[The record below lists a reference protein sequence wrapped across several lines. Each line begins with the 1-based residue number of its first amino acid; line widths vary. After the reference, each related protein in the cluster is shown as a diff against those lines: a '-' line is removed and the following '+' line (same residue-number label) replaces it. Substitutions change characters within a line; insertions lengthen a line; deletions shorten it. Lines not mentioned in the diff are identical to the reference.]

1 MAAAGPPAAAS
12 RDCISYLTGGALA
25 ASLVLGG
32 GTHSGFLGDVVL
44 QLISIPLLWAA
55 LYELIISRTYRR
67 LKWPLVFVAAL
78 VLVPVVQLVPLP
90 MPIWRLLPGREVIS
104 ETYRLIGQNQPLLPL
119 TMSPTATW
127 LSGLAML
134 PPIAIFLG
142 SLTLDYA
149 QRRTMSVVVIVVG
162 VISVFLGLLQLAQ
175 GPNSA
180 LRFFEVTNRTE
191 AVGFFANRNH
201 FAALLYSATLLA
213 AVWLVDATYGAGLQP
228 RRRVI
233 ESTTIF
239 LFVGSF
245 VAFVVLVAAQ
255 MMTRSRAGL
264 GLSIVALFAALAIG
278 MSDRRASAS
287 CAISTKL
294 TIGAAA
300 VAIIISL
307 QFALYRILERFG
319 PDVLADA
326 RIPFARNAITAA
338 KAYMPFGSG
347 LGTFV
352 PVYQLFEKP
361 SDVAVAYANHAHNDL
376 LEVWLE
382 TGIVG
387 PLFISVFLFWFAR
400 RTISAWW
407 GTNLQIGD
415 FDRGLVRAASII
427 IALLIAHSLVDYPLR
442 TSAMMAVAAFAVAL
456 LVPAVKTE
464 GPQGR
469 RRNGKSPLE
478 RQGPRHEDAGSEV
491 RERGDIR
498 LSPHPREAWGQSI
511 EWPEPWRQPMPPT
524 TKKE

>member
-1 MAAAGPPAAAS
+1 MWRPRSVPRPPRLAQCLRRLLRAERAW
-12 RDCISYLTGGALA
+12 RLTTKLTPRFAN
-25 ASLVLGG
+25 
-32 GTHSGFLGDVVL
+32 
-44 QLISIPLLWAA
+44 
-55 LYELIISRTYRR
+55 RR
-67 LKWPLVFVAAL
+67 LKWPLAFAAAL
-78 VLVPVVQLVPLP
+78 VLVPVAQLIPLP
-90 MPIWRLLPGREVIS
+90 TPIWRLLPGREVIS
-104 ETYRLIGQNQPLLPL
+104 ETYRLIEQNQPLLPL

-142 SLTLDYA
+142 SLTLDCA
-149 QRRTMSVVVIVVG
+149 QRRMMSGVVIVVS

-180 LRFFEVTNRTE
+180 LRFFEITNRTE

-201 FAALLYSATLLA
+201 FAALLYSAMLFA
-213 AVWLVDATYGAGLQP
+213 AVWLVDATIEAGLQP

-239 LFVGSF
+239 LFVCSF
-245 VAFVVLVAAQ
+245 VAFVALVAAQ

-264 GLSIVALFAALAIG
+264 GLSIVVLFAALAIG

-287 CAISTKL
+287 CAISTKI

-307 QFALYRILERFG
+307 QLALYRILERFG

-326 RIPFARNAITAA
+326 RVPFARNTIAAA

-352 PVYQLFEKP
+352 PVYQLFEKS

-382 TGIVG
+382 TGIAG
-387 PLFISVFLFWFAR
+387 PLLISVFLFWFVR
-400 RTISAWW
+400 RVIAAW
-407 GTNLQIGD
+407 GTNLRIGD
-415 FDRGLVRAASII
+415 FDRALVRAATVI
-427 IALLIAHSLVDYPLR
+427 IALLIAHCFVDYPLR
-442 TSAMMAVAAFAVAL
+442 TNAMMAVAAFSVAL
-456 LVPAVKTE
+456 LVPPVKTE
-464 GPQGR
+464 GPHRR
-469 RRNGKSPLE
+469 RRNGKSPLK
-478 RQGPRHEDAGSEV
+478 RQGPRHENAGSEF
-491 RERGDIR
+491 RERADR
-498 LSPHPREAWGQSI
+498 DVAPHPREAWGQSI

-524 TKKE
+524 TKKD